1 MVFVWTP
8 HSSFSVPFV
17 EPRLH
22 EEHLSYLH
30 LAAFFNGTEIKRK
43 FAPIWDIF
51 VPLPTTL
58 FEEIPILVA
67 PSISHY
73 CVKFQDGA
81 VFLRGFADLPKLQ
94 LLQ

>member
-1 MVFVWTP
+1 MKFNELTFRNSTVVQGGGKYASP
-8 HSSFSVPFV
+8 P
-17 EPRLH
+17 
-22 EEHLSYLH
+22 LSYLH
-30 LAAFFNGTEIKRK
+30 LVAFFNGTKIKRK
-43 FAPIWDIF
+43 FALIWDIF

-58 FEEIPILVA
+58 FEEIPILVV
-67 PSISHY
+67 PSISH